1 MDLQSANQAKDI
13 NEKEGKGKKKLII
26 ILLAILAV
34 VAIATG
40 VIVQMNKITAI
51 SIRLQ
56 RMVGSVTLCDA
67 KGKEKALVEKMRLA
81 SGHKLTTG
89 GASLVTV
96 SLDENK
102 LLTME
107 ETSVGEIKKS
117 GDKLEFDLLEGNLF
131 FNVTE
136 KLPENS
142 FGVHTSTMAI
152 GIRGTSAFVGN
163 DLTGHETVMVTDGT
177 VHIIATNPVTNEVTE
192 ADVPAGMKITIFL
205 DEEAEGDATISFT
218 MEPFKEEDLPAM
230 ALDTIQKNEKL
241 RERVT
246 KAAGFSEKKLLELA
260 KLNTTPGVSMYG
272 TAAEELSLSGIDDA
286 IPFMGDRSNYMIEAA
301 NDAVDIAGNNLPL
314 EIAIIKGLSG
324 TIDATVK
331 PETDNNAVVT
341 VIHDASAVIGDVVLK
356 VQDIL
361 TDDEI
366 IQVVDSITE
375 SITVAVGDMTGNITI
390 EEISQVIEAIGGIYA
405 DVIDEAKD
413 GDPAVIISSVEEAGS
428 YIENTVNEEI
438 SGESDGDQIVDALLN
453 PATEKDEAT
462 EDTDTQSTPKPG
474 TNTGDAQTVSQNED
488 MPAVP
493 AAPKPT
499 DNRPTQVAENNSS
512 TSDTGTPSSTDDNK
526 GSSSGDGGSS
536 NSGGSGDSNT
546 TSGGSGGSGSEGGEA
561 TPTPTSAAEAVVY
574 KVALDTNGGKINSGN
589 ITTYTKGVGATLPT
603 DVTKDATAQYTFAF
617 DGWYTSAS
625 GGEKT
630 AAISTTDEGDK
641 SFFARFLTT
650 VNKYLVSWFKT
661 QEDYDNGA
669 AAVSSAEVEYGST
682 PNAPTVTKDPT
693 DYKTFT
699 FRAWKAYVL
708 NGNTYEAVA
717 TEYGNGSLPAIEK
730 ETKFV
735 AVYSESPR
743 SYNVTLNTDG
753 GTINAGNVT
762 SYTYGTTVDL
772 PTNVTKT
779 ADSRYSYRFDGWYT
793 EATQGTQVRTIGNTE
808 VGDKTYH
815 AHYDKIPKEY
825 TVNVTG
831 AGTLTNGSVSVVNST
846 GTSLVGG
853 TTAGTAKYNTTV
865 TIQATPATNYA
876 ISTYTVTVTDASGA
890 TVTATQDATDAGKYT
905 FVMPDKAVTV
915 AVTAT
920 FGKAVTGVT
929 LDNATKAVNK
939 NSTFVLT
946 ATVAPADAANTAI
959 VWASGDESVATVTPG
974 TGMTATVSGIELGT
988 TTITATTEDGGFIAK
1003 CNVSVTDPSIPTI
1016 DKTKWINKMRS
1027 GNNAWLIY
1035 DGAQFR
1041 RTTSAPSGSV
1051 SEMQM
1056 DGDTTKIY
1064 MWQVGTTVVWYS
1076 TADYVYMPEDSS
1088 LMFSTTNNN
1097 LKSKM
1102 TSVDLTGLDFSKT
1115 TNAAGLFYQCE
1126 QLATVTMT
1134 GANMSNVTTMESM
1147 FYGCR
1152 ALRTLNATGT
1162 NTSNVT
1168 NYKRTFEGCIALQS
1182 LNTAWINTS
1191 SATNLEGMFCGCVA
1205 LSQLDVSHFNTSNV
1219 SNFGAM
1225 FSECSTL
1232 TGIDVSG
1239 FNTSKATQMG
1249 SMFMKCTNLSSLN
1262 LSNFDTSSVQSM
1274 SYMFQQCS
1282 NITQLDLSSFDISS
1296 VTNFNNMF
1304 VSCPLLKTIIVNNS
1318 WYTSSM
1324 SAYADADVF
1333 AGSTALVGGLGTT
1346 YNASNTT
1353 FRFARIDGGTD
1364 GTKGYF
1370 TPKNKYGVR
1379 TSVSGASSNGSI
1391 TTDVNPAYYTS
1402 GQNVTLTVAPS
1413 SGYEIKTLS
1422 VTTASGTSISGIT
1435 YSGNNYYFTMPAEAV
1450 NVTAEFVSTSNI
1462 ATFGNSNSEPFSD
1475 FLAGHDV
1482 VKIVDSISLSSVS
1495 LTNGKVLI
1503 VSAGVT
1509 LTLSGA
1515 TSVESGAT
1523 ISNYGTIT
1531 NTGTITNNGTI
1542 NNYSAHTLNN
1552 YGTIINNGTL
1562 VNGDGGEND
1571 GRLNNF
1577 DGAEIINNGV
1587 IINNEGSV
1595 VNNEGDLTGNDI
1607 VGEGEVNDDM
1617 VGEIRIAEDISGGSI
1632 VAMIKSE
1639 AGETDDSEEDQSS
1652 DEADS
1657 WTVISDLTKVPVD
1670 ETVKLTLV
1678 SEDDREYVTGSL
1690 TVTDE
1695 NGEQIELTPDEES
1708 GAFTFTM
1715 PKGVVTITAEFKEK
1729 DVETSSDSSDASL
1742 IAEGQTESQTV
1753 EGTAPSQSSSADS
1766 GSDEEDQGD
1775 ETASHDADIPKE
1787 QDEPVD
1793 A

>member
-34 VAIATG
+34 AAIATG

-177 VHIIATNPVTNEVTE
+177 VHIIATNPVTGEVTE

-218 MEPFKEEDLPAM
+218 MEPFKEEDLHAM

-246 KAAGFSEKKLLELA
+246 KATGFSEKKLLELA

-286 IPFMGDRSNYMIEAA
+286 IPFMGERSNYMIEAA

-324 TIDATVK
+324 TIDVTAK
-331 PETDNNAVVT
+331 PGTDNNAVVT

-413 GDPAVIISSVEEAGS
+413 GNPAVIISSVEEAGS
-428 YIENTVNEEI
+428 YIENTVNEEVT
-438 SGESDGDQIVDALLN
+438 GESDGDQIVDALLN

-462 EDTDTQSTPKPG
+462 EDTDTQSTPKPD
-474 TNTGDAQTVSQNED
+474 TNTGDTQTVSQNED

-561 TPTPTSAAEAVVY
+561 TPTPTSAAEAVIY

-753 GTINAGNVT
+753 GTINAGNLT
-762 SYTYGTTVDL
+762 SYTYGTAVSL
-772 PTNVTKT
+772 PTDVTKA
-779 ADSRYSYRFDGWYT
+779 ADSGYSYRFDGWYT

-865 TIQATPATNYA
+865 TIQATPATGYT

-929 LDNATKAVNK
+929 LDKSVKSLNPDDEFELT
-939 NSTFVLT
+939 STVL
-946 ATVAPADAANTAI
+946 PADATNKNIT
-959 VWASGDESVATVTPG
+959 WTCTPEG
-974 TGMTATVSGIELGT
+974 AV
-988 TTITATTEDGGFIAK
+988 TITPSATNSLKATIKAGTNPGQVTVRA
-1003 CNVSVTDPSIPTI
+1003 VSQSDSTKYAECRVTILDTTNPTI
-1016 DKTKWINKMRS
+1016 DKAKLQNKLTDNGSSITATSFQRAATIENSKRTSGNEIQESGAATDAKIYAWRS
-1027 GNNAWLIY
+1027 GTDVY
-1035 DGAQFR
+1035 
-1041 RTTSAPSGSV
+1041 
-1051 SEMQM
+1051 
-1056 DGDTTKIY
+1056 
-1064 MWQVGTTVVWYS
+1064 WYC
-1076 TADYVYMPEDSS
+1076 DKEYVYLPAESYSLFYHSSTCPLTTIDLSGLNTSKVTNMYRMFSGCKNVSS
-1088 LMFSTTNNN
+1088 LDVSGFD
-1097 LKSKM
+1097 
-1102 TSVDLTGLDFSKT
+1102 TSSV
-1115 TNAAGLFYQCE
+1115 N
-1126 QLATVTMT
+1126 
-1134 GANMSNVTTMESM
+1134 NMSYM
-1147 FYGCR
+1147 FDNCQILG
-1152 ALRTLNATGT
+1152 AIDVSNFD
-1162 NTSNVT
+1162 TSNVT
-1168 NYKRTFEGCIALQS
+1168 NMNYMFNECKALNSLDLSKFNTLKVNRMSAMFRGCHS
-1182 LNTAWINTS
+1182 LTS
-1191 SATNLEGMFCGCVA
+1191 
-1205 LSQLDVSHFNTSNV
+1205 LDVSSFDTHLVTTMEM
-1219 SNFGAM
+1219 M
-1225 FSECSTL
+1225 FYQCQSATEITL
-1232 TGIDVSG
+1232 
-1239 FNTSKATQMG
+1239 G
-1249 SMFMKCTNLSSLN
+1249 S
-1262 LSNFDTSSVQSM
+1262 FDTSRVTNFENTFANCYQLRTIYSGNSWDTSACTNWQYKRSTFGNCNNLVGGNGIQWSAANQGD
-1274 SYMFQQCS
+1274 SADCAFIPSANGQRGYFTAQNTHVVTIAGGIENGTVS
-1282 NITQLDLSSFDISS
+1282 ILSSGTAYAKGATVPVKASPASGYELLDLS
-1296 VTNFNNMF
+1296 VTAASGN
-1304 VSCPLLKTIIVNNS
+1304 IV
-1318 WYTSSM
+1318 T
-1324 SAYADADVF
+1324 
-1333 AGSTALVGGLGTT
+1333 
-1346 YNASNTT
+1346 
-1353 FRFARIDGGTD
+1353 
-1364 GTKGYF
+1364 
-1370 TPKNKYGVR
+1370 
-1379 TSVSGASSNGSI
+1379 
-1391 TTDVNPAYYTS
+1391 
-1402 GQNVTLTVAPS
+1402 
-1413 SGYEIKTLS
+1413 TLS
-1422 VTTASGTSISGIT
+1422 
-1435 YSGNNYYFTMPAEAV
+1435 YSGNNYYFTMPDED
-1450 NVTAEFVSTSNI
+1450 VTVSVSFVLSTDTNTITSNSMSGPGSW
-1462 ATFGNSNSEPFSD
+1462 FGSQYTK
-1475 FLAGHDV
+1475 
-1482 VKIVDSISLSSVS
+1482 VKINDN
-1495 LTNGKVLI
+1495 LTLDEDLTVPSGKVLVI
-1503 VSAGVT
+1503 GAGQTFTIQSGVT
-1509 LTLSGA
+1509 LTISG
-1515 TSVESGAT
+1515 TLY
-1523 ISNYGTIT
+1523 NY
-1531 NTGTITNNGTI
+1531 GTITNNGTI
-1542 NNYSAHTLNN
+1542 VNDSNIYNLSPHTLNN

-1607 VGEGEVNDDM
+1607 VGEGEVNDDT

-1632 VAMIKSE
+1632 VAMIKSK

-1652 DEADS
+1652 DETDS

-1670 ETVKLTLV
+1670 EMVKLTLV

-1695 NGEQIELTPDEES
+1695 NGEQIELTADEES

-1715 PKGVVTITAEFKEK
+1715 PRGTVTITAEFKEK

-1753 EGTAPSQSSSADS
+1753 EGTAPSSANATTD
-1766 GSDEEDQGD
+1766 SDEESSDD
-1775 ETASHDADIPKE
+1775 ETAPPDADVPKE
-1787 QDEPVD
+1787 QAEPTD